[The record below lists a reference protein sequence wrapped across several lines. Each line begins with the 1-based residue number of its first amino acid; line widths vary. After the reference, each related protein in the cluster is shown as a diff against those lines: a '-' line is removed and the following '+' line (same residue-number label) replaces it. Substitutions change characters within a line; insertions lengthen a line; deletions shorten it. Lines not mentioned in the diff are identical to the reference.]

1 MAIFRQ
7 SDKTKRVRK
16 YPAGTVFVRHKWD
29 DKVVKQGSKY
39 RQLYTGNRLFER
51 LGYHS
56 PDIIPTLKLSLDSVT
71 SGNYIVYNTYADT
84 VDLEMPEFSGTAL
97 NIVASNYVRKV
108 RLSFGEARQINRLID
123 GANIEEIEIEGAGNA
138 MVIVNFASNYVRKL
152 WRLRI
157 DSLDKVN
164 IASFFC
170 RNACLDKPSILHL
183 CDVISRRSITARI
196 TLDVGFCSKYS
207 NDVEVIA
214 AMRKASEKNVT
225 FLINWNVPPED
236 VRAKAELEPVV
247 TE

>member
-1 MAIFRQ
+1 MAILRQ

-39 RQLYTGNRLFER
+39 RQIYAGTRLFEG
-51 LGYHS
+51 LGYYN
-56 PDIIPTLKLSLDSVT
+56 PDIIPTLKLSLDST
-71 SGNYIVYNTYADT
+71 TGGNYIVSNTYADT
-84 VDLEMPEFSGTAL
+84 VDLDMPEYYGTAL

-123 GANIEEIEIEGAGNA
+123 GANIEEVEIEGAGNSQIIINL
-138 MVIVNFASNYVRKL
+138 VSNNVRKL

-157 DSLDKVN
+157 DSLEKVS
-164 IASFFC
+164 IVSFFC
-170 RNACLDKPSILHL
+170 RNACLDKPSILNL
-183 CDVISRRSITARI
+183 CEAISRRIATSRI

-214 AMRKASEKNVT
+214 AMRKASEKNVS
-225 FLINWNVPPED
+225 FSINWNTPPED

>member
-1 MAIFRQ
+1 MAILIQ

-39 RQLYTGNRLFER
+39 RQLYTGNRLFEGF
-51 LGYHS
+51 GYHS

-71 SGNYIVYNTYADT
+71 GGNYIVSNTYVDT
-84 VDLEMPEFSGTAL
+84 VDLELPDFSGTAL

-123 GANIEEIEIEGAGNA
+123 GANIEEVEIEGAGKA
-138 MVIVNFASNYVRKL
+138 TVIFNFASNYVRKL

-157 DSLDKVN
+157 DSLDMVN

-170 RNACLDKPSILHL
+170 RNACLDKPSILNL
-183 CDVISRRSITARI
+183 CEAIGRRRATSRI

-225 FLINWNVPPED
+225 FSVNWNVPPED

>member
-39 RQLYTGNRLFER
+39 RQLYAGSRLFEGF
-51 LGYHS
+51 GYHS

-71 SGNYIVYNTYADT
+71 GGQYIVSNTYVDT
-84 VDLEMPEFSGTAL
+84 VDLDMPAYYGNAL
-97 NIVASNYVRKV
+97 NIVASNYVRKL
-108 RLSFGEARQINRLID
+108 RLNMGDARQINRLID
-123 GANIEEIEIEGAGNA
+123 GANIEEVEIEGAGNA
-138 MVIVNFASNYVRKL
+138 IVIVNFASNYVRKL
-152 WRLRI
+152 WRLSI
-157 DSLDKVN
+157 DSLDMVN
-164 IASFFC
+164 IVSFFC
-170 RNACLDKPSILHL
+170 RNACLDKPSIIKL
-183 CDVISRRSITARI
+183 CEVVSRRRITARI

-207 NDVEVIA
+207 NDVEVIE
-214 AMRKASEKNVT
+214 AMRKASEKNVS
-225 FLINWNVPPED
+225 FSINWNVPPED

>member
-16 YPAGTVFVRHKWD
+16 YPAGTVFARHKWD

-39 RQLYTGNRLFER
+39 RQIYAGTRLFEG

-71 SGNYIVYNTYADT
+71 GGNYIVSNTYVDT
-84 VDLEMPEFSGTAL
+84 VDLEMPEFYGSAL
-97 NIVASNYVRKV
+97 NIVASNYVRKL
-108 RLSFGEARQINRLID
+108 RLKLGDVRQINRLID
-123 GANIEEIEIEGAGNA
+123 GANIEEVEIEGAGTA

-157 DSLDKVN
+157 DSLANCSIV
-164 IASFFC
+164 SFFC
-170 RNACLDKPSILHL
+170 RNACLDKPSILNL
-183 CDVISRRSITARI
+183 CEAIGRRRATARVTI
-196 TLDVGFCSKYS
+196 DVGFCSKYS

-225 FLINWNVPPED
+225 FSVNWNVPPDD
-236 VRAKAELEPVV
+236 VREKAELEPVV